1 MIEQIKEILNQIPN
15 PASGSTLGK
24 EQRWQIVT
32 MEGEKL
38 VAQYNRDGI
47 SPSEKRI
54 IESEIQKSL
63 SSLVGVDN
71 ILIKTTSSQSQ
82 DVFKSLEQAP
92 TVSEI
97 ETQSPPAQLKV
108 GHGTVGNKKNVP
120 GVGKVI
126 AIGSGKGGVGK
137 STFTANLALTLAK
150 GGYKVGVIDADIY
163 GPSMPMIFG
172 KRNEKPR
179 SNSERK
185 IIPVES
191 FGIKFMSFGFFIN
204 ENDPVIWRGPM
215 LGGVLSQF
223 LFDVDWS
230 DTDYLLIDL
239 PPGTGDIQLS
249 MIQNAHVDGAIII
262 STPQDIALLDAKKGL
277 EMFKKLNL
285 PIIGMVENMSAFI
298 CHQCGTEH
306 HIFGE
311 GGVEKAVQE
320 LGVNLLGKVPLEIE
334 LRTGSDM
341 GVPYMSQDAYLNR
354 PVWKSFLNVGENVN
368 RFFNPDMVSPKT
380 SFFSKILGHKK

>member
-24 EQRWQIVT
+24 EQRWQLVT

-38 VAQYNRDGI
+38 IAQYNRDGI
-47 SPSEKRI
+47 SPTEKRV
-54 IESEIQKSL
+54 IETEIQKSL
-63 SSLVGVDN
+63 SSLVGIEN

-82 DVFKSLEQAP
+82 DVFKSLEHTP
-92 TVSEI
+92 SVSQVEP
-97 ETQSPPAQLKV
+97 QSAPAQLKV

-120 GVGKVI
+120 GVGKII

-137 STFTANLALTLAK
+137 STFTANLALTLARS
-150 GGYKVGVIDADIY
+150 GHKVGVIDADIY

-185 IIPVES
+185 IIPVDS

-215 LGGVLSQF
+215 LGGVLNQF

-298 CHQCGTEH
+298 CNHCGTEH

-320 LGVNLLGKVPLEIE
+320 LGVNFLGKVPLEIE
-334 LRTGSDM
+334 LRTGSDT
-341 GVPYMSQDAYLNR
+341 GVPYMSQEAYSNN

-368 RFFNPDMVSPKT
+368 RFFNPETLSPKT